1 MFIKLIMQSNIYSFY
16 KIRLSKSKI
25 IVLIICIIVMT
36 LTVSTLYKS
45 LFKNHSITTWEN
57 VDEVVPKPLL
67 KKVVSKKS
75 TRYLNISSIKVMRIP
90 SQGAGNL
97 YLFDYGSPQLC
108 GSAGCLYS
116 VYDDSGKLLLEF
128 IAHSQ
133 IPKSQK
139 LIKVGENVNQGFP
152 CLNITQFTDT
162 DKLLSQTKFC
172 YQNGH
177 YVRLNKS
184 FISEKNE

>member
-1 MFIKLIMQSNIYSFY
+1 MQQNIY
-16 KIRLSKSKI
+16 KIYRFQLNRSQVTALFLFTITI
-25 IVLIICIIVMT
+25 I
-36 LTVSTLYKS
+36 LTVSALHKHFYN
-45 LFKNHSITTWEN
+45 NHQYITWKN

-162 DKLLSQTKFC
+162 DKLLSQTEFC
-172 YQNGH
+172 YKNGD

-184 FISEKNE
+184 FINKKNE